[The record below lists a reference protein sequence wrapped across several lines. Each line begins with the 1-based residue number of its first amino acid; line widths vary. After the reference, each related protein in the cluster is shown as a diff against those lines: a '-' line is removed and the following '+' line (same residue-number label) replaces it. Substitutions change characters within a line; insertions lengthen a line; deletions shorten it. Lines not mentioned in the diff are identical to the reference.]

1 MAKLVLHHAVPSRSS
16 TVLWMLEELGQPFD
30 LVIVDLKAE
39 RSTAHLALNPL
50 GKVPVLQHGD
60 AVVTETGAICTYL
73 ADAFPAAGLA
83 PAIGN
88 PLRGPYLRW
97 MFFYGSCFEPALVD
111 KALKRLESPRQ
122 MMPYGDI
129 DTTIDVA
136 ARAVAKGPWFLGERF
151 SALDVYFGSGITWT
165 TEFGILPQRPEFS
178 GYIARLKARPA
189 YQRAKARDEQL
200 KSATG

>member
-16 TVLWMLEELGQPFD
+16 TVLWMLEEVGAPYE
-30 LVIVDLKAE
+30 LVLVDLKAE
-39 RSTAHLALNPL
+39 RSAAHLALNPM

-60 AVVTETGAICTYL
+60 AVLTETGAICTYL

-83 PAIGN
+83 PQIGD
-88 PLRGPYLRW
+88 PLRAPYLRW

-111 KALKRLESPRQ
+111 KALKRLDAPRQ

-136 ARAVAKGPWFLGERF
+136 AKAVAAGPWFLGDRF
-151 SALDVYFGSGITWT
+151 TALDVYFGSGILWT
-165 TEFGILPQRPEFS
+165 TAFGILPDRPEFA

-189 YQRAKARDEQL
+189 LQRAKARDEAL
-200 KSATG
+200 KGTAG